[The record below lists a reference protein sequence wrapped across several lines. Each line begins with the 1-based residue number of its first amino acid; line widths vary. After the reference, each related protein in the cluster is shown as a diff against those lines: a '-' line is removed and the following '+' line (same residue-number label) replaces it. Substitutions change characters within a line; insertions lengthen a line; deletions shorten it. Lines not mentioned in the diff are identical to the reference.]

1 MKADL
6 HLHTTESDGRLRREE
21 LFQLAKSR
29 QIDVIAITDHDV
41 CRHVEDNH
49 RLAKQSGVQY
59 IPGIELSTL
68 YEGKSVHVLGYFRS
82 EGYKS
87 DIMEQFYIETKARRE
102 RRAHTFVANLAH
114 YFNLHITYEDIVSV
128 SHGIIARP
136 HIAKAIRMRYPQYSH
151 NEIFDLFIG
160 EHTKAY
166 VPSTEIELS
175 EGIALL
181 RTHDALVVLAH
192 PTLLKPAIHDA
203 VLEHDFDGIEA
214 IYGLNRAKE
223 TERYCAFAKER
234 GLLVTAGSDFH
245 GIENDTKHKELG
257 EITLQGDAL
266 KRFLTAVNVKKK

>member
-6 HLHTTESDGRLRREE
+6 HLHTTESDGRLHREE
-21 LFQLAKSR
+21 LFKLAKSR
-29 QIDVIAITDHDV
+29 NIDYIAITDHDV
-41 CRHVEDNH
+41 CHHVDDN
-49 RLAKQSGVQY
+49 RQLAAQYGVHY

-82 EGYKS
+82 DGYQS
-87 DIMEQFYIETKARRE
+87 DVMERFYVETKARRE
-102 RRAHTFVANLAH
+102 RRARMFIDKLAH
-114 YFNLHITYEDIVSV
+114 YYNLHIRYEDIVSV

-151 NEIFDLFIG
+151 NEVFDLFIG

-166 VPSTEIELS
+166 VPSAEIQLP

-181 RTHDALVVLAH
+181 REHDAVVVLAH
-192 PTLLKPAIHDA
+192 PTLLKSHIHDA

-214 IYGLNRAKE
+214 IYGLNRAHD
-223 TERYCAFAKER
+223 TERYCALAKAR
-234 GLLVTAGSDFH
+234 GWLVTAGSDFH

-257 EITLQGDAL
+257 DITLEGRAL
-266 KRFLTAVNVKKK
+266 EAFLQAVRFTQ